1 LSTSFRRLQF
11 FGEPTH
17 ALGRFWWL
25 KFRRRRPLANVK
37 GGFQLPDLSVQR
49 VPLWTGRELGDL
61 RFQPRFLGCYL
72 IFKFMR
78 EGSFPTLHI
87 QPRAYGLTVGF
98 ARQILKCCHSAIC
111 AKVNIAALLSQP
123 SSVVPSAAG
132 TTISPSMITEPGLI
146 CHASAATFGS
156 GWSSRCLVGQ
166 TTGRPRSTELDRHK
180 LSGRVCLPTGPDRLL
195 LGCWPALRVDL
206 RLVAGQRMVCPQAK
220 VERSCQKHR
229 GPKLTAILTLCHA
242 RW

>member
-1 LSTSFRRLQF
+1 
-11 FGEPTH
+11 
-17 ALGRFWWL
+17 
-25 KFRRRRPLANVK
+25 
-37 GGFQLPDLSVQR
+37 
-49 VPLWTGRELGDL
+49 
-61 RFQPRFLGCYL
+61 
-72 IFKFMR
+72 MR

-87 QPRAYGLTVGF
+87 QPRAYGPNRRVCTTNSKMLSLGDLCQSEHSRLTFSTEFG
-98 ARQILKCCHSAIC
+98 C
-111 AKVNIAALLSQP
+111 ALCRGHHDLAVDDYGA
-123 SSVVPSAAG
+123 
-132 TTISPSMITEPGLI
+132 GLI